1 MKQRSVHLM
10 NENCSTTRVYLFLES
25 SSRSR
30 SKMSALAEM
39 LTWQGKKTNKL
50 LVLSVWSYIQLQ
62 ATMSYCLE
70 GWRQILKVSAL

>member
-10 NENCSTTRVYLFLES
+10 NENCSTTRVYLLLES

-39 LTWQGKKTNKL
+39 LTWQGKKNKQTPCVECMELHSVAGHNVL
-50 LVLSVWSYIQLQ
+50 LS
-62 ATMSYCLE
+62 
-70 GWRQILKVSAL
+70 

>member
-10 NENCSTTRVYLFLES
+10 NENCSTTRVYLLLES

-39 LTWQGKKTNKL
+39 LTWQGKKKKKQQTPCVECMELHSVAGHNVL
-50 LVLSVWSYIQLQ
+50 LS
-62 ATMSYCLE
+62 
-70 GWRQILKVSAL
+70 